1 MRRGLAGEPS
11 AYLVLGLLLL
21 AALSQQPVLLLVA
34 MVLGA
39 IVGLTAVWRRYC
51 LRDVEY
57 RRFLS
62 HDRAFPGET
71 IELRVQAVNRKLLP
85 LPWLEIE
92 DEVPA
97 ELDVQGGR
105 SFPSY
110 KAQRSELHNLF
121 SLRWYEQ
128 VSRRYRVE
136 CAARGYYQFGPAR
149 LHSGDI
155 FGFFARETAAPAV
168 DHLLVYP
175 RIVPLEELGLPS
187 KQPMGARR
195 APRWMLEDPVR
206 LAGVREYT
214 PGDSL
219 RRIHWKAT
227 ARTNRLQVKLLEPS
241 TSLDL
246 LLFLNVGTVI
256 PEWRGNVPT
265 LLEEAVTVAASL
277 ASHYFERGCRLGLYV
292 NTSIPGSDQQ
302 VKLPPG
308 GDPEQLTRILES
320 LAKVGGFA
328 TISMERF
335 LQRESRA
342 LPWGATIL
350 LVSAATSEEALAALL
365 RLKRAGHRAALVQVG
380 DEVVSAGSLN
390 VYRVPVANIASA

>member
-21 AALSQQPVLLLVA
+21 AALSQQPALLLVA

-92 DEVPA
+92 DEIPA

-105 SFPSY
+105 SLPSY
-110 KAQRSELHNLF
+110 KAQRLELHNLL

-128 VSRRYRVE
+128 VSRRYRIQ
-136 CAARGYYQFGPAR
+136 CNARGYYQFGPAR

-155 FGFFARETAAPAV
+155 FGFFAHEAASPAV

-175 RIVPLEELGLPS
+175 RIVPLKDLGLPS
-187 KQPMGARR
+187 KQPMGGRR
-195 APRWMLEDPVR
+195 AH
-206 LAGVREYT
+206 AGCWRT
-214 PGDSL
+214 PS
-219 RRIHWKAT
+219 
-227 ARTNRLQVKLLEPS
+227 
-241 TSLDL
+241 
-246 LLFLNVGTVI
+246 
-256 PEWRGNVPT
+256 
-265 LLEEAVTVAASL
+265 AS
-277 ASHYFERGCRLGLYV
+277 
-292 NTSIPGSDQQ
+292 PG
-302 VKLPPG
+302 
-308 GDPEQLTRILES
+308 
-320 LAKVGGFA
+320 
-328 TISMERF
+328 
-335 LQRESRA
+335 
-342 LPWGATIL
+342 
-350 LVSAATSEEALAALL
+350 
-365 RLKRAGHRAALVQVG
+365 
-380 DEVVSAGSLN
+380 
-390 VYRVPVANIASA
+390 